1 MRHRHPWGIAV
12 VGAVALAIGPSAAA
26 QPGPGPSATAQT
38 SPDSDPERIPE
49 RVAGVPR
56 PVAPVPTEAPSDSGA
71 REAVPDAT
79 LAERLQSRSDPLVP
93 AFGGQVVD
101 VDSGRAVWSRGASE
115 GLRPAS
121 ATKVLTALSA
131 IKVLGADHTF
141 TTGVEQ
147 VKLNK
152 DRVYLKGGG
161 DPTLSTARLQS
172 MAKTT
177 AARLKSQDI
186 SSIALRVD
194 DSLFPEPTN
203 AEGWEDE
210 DVPEYVAPVRALVVD
225 QKNSMDTSMQ
235 AAGVYADALEGNGI
249 SIRSTTRKKAPES
262 TNQITYRS
270 SPELTTI
277 VADMLRESNNDYA
290 EALLWTSGLE
300 AGAAPTWEGVT
311 GRVRAEVQSYG
322 VPTSGMQLH
331 DGSGLSRSNRI
342 AATSL
347 STLMATLYTDPEM
360 QPTFFAD
367 DALPIAGRTG
377 TLESRFGTSPS
388 SCAVD
393 KVRGK
398 TGSLRDTTVL
408 TGIAVG
414 DDGRMRA
421 FSFLS
426 GDRENTAAVRQT
438 IDELAATTVTC
449 M

>member
-1 MRHRHPWGIAV
+1 MRHRRHPWGIAAI
-12 VGAVALAIGPSAAA
+12 GALAIVIGPTAAA
-26 QPGPGPSATAQT
+26 QPGPGT
-38 SPDSDPERIPE
+38 DPERIPE
-49 RVAGVPR
+49 RVTGVPR
-56 PVAPVPTEAPSDSGA
+56 PAGPVPTEAPSDAWA
-71 REAVPDAT
+71 RAEVPDST
-79 LAERLQSRSDPLVP
+79 LAERLQSRSEALVP
-93 AFGGQVVD
+93 ALGGQVVD
-101 VDSGRAVWSRGASE
+101 VDSGSTVWSRGAAQ
-115 GLRPAS
+115 GMRPAS

-141 TTGVEQ
+141 TTRVLQ
-147 VKLNK
+147 VKANN
-152 DRVYLKGGG
+152 DRVYLQGSG

-172 MAKTT
+172 MAKST
-177 AARLKSQDI
+177 ATRLKSQDI
-186 SSIALRVD
+186 SSVALRVD

-235 AAGVYADALEGNGI
+235 AAGVYADALVEHGI

-262 TNQITYRS
+262 TNPITHTS

-300 AGAAPTWEGVT
+300 SGAARTWAGVT
-311 GRVRAEVQSYG
+311 GQVTSEVQRYG

-342 AATSL
+342 SATSL
-347 STLMATLYTDPEM
+347 TTLMASLHEDPEM
-360 QPTFFAD
+360 QPIFFAD

-408 TGIAVG
+408 TGIAIG
-414 DDGRMRA
+414 DDGRTRA

-426 GDRENTAAVRQT
+426 GDRENTEAVRQK

>member
-1 MRHRHPWGIAV
+1 MRHRSPW
-12 VGAVALAIGPSAAA
+12 AVAALSALALVTAPNAAA
-26 QPGPGPSATAQT
+26 QPGP
-38 SPDSDPERIPE
+38 DVDPERVPE
-49 RVAGVPR
+49 RVTGVPR
-56 PVAPVPTEAPSDSGA
+56 PASPVPTEAPSDAGA
-71 REAVPDAT
+71 RAAVPDAT

-101 VDSGRAVWSRGASE
+101 VDSGDAIWSRGASE

-121 ATKVLTALSA
+121 STKVLTALSA

-141 TTGVEQ
+141 RTDVEQ
-147 VKLNK
+147 VKVNP

-161 DPTLSTARLQS
+161 DPTLSTARLES
-172 MAKTT
+172 MARTT
-177 AARLKSQDI
+177 AARLSSQDI
-186 SSIALRVD
+186 SSVALRVD
-194 DSLFPEPTN
+194 DSLFPEPPN
-203 AEGWEDE
+203 AVGWEEE

-235 AAGVYADALEGNGI
+235 AAGVYADALEAHGI
-249 SIRSTTRKKAPES
+249 SVRSTTRKKAPES
-262 TNQITYRS
+262 TNPITHRS
-270 SPELTTI
+270 SRELRTI

-311 GRVRAEVQSYG
+311 GQVRAEVEGYG
-322 VPTSGMQLH
+322 VPTPQMQLY

-342 AATSL
+342 SATTL
-347 STLMATLYTDPEM
+347 TTLMAKLHEDPAM
-360 QPTFFAD
+360 KPVFFAD

-377 TLESRFGTSPS
+377 TLESRFGTAPS

-393 KVRGK
+393 RVRAK

-408 TGIAVG
+408 TGIAEG
-414 DDGRMRA
+414 SDGRTRA
-421 FSFLS
+421 FAFQS

-438 IDELAATTVTC
+438 IDELAATTVIC